1 MTAARKGITRQ
12 EAVRRVLQGM
22 TDDSVGYAALQTLL
36 EEQFQATLQ
45 HQSTRLTAL
54 ADQVIAAV
62 EPLDARRRQRV
73 SLVTALLGA
82 QGDMPQLFELLQ
94 EDARAT
100 AERDWIAL
108 EQMVLECKR
117 LNARNSD
124 LLTEQYS
131 IMQRVLHGEEDT
143 YAPG

>member
-1 MTAARKGITRQ
+1 MRAAASASAWSLPCWARKAICRNCLRCCKKTR
-12 EAVRRVLQGM
+12 APAPR
-22 TDDSVGYAALQTLL
+22 
-36 EEQFQATLQ
+36 
-45 HQSTRLTAL
+45 
-54 ADQVIAAV
+54 
-62 EPLDARRRQRV
+62 
-73 SLVTALLGA
+73 
-82 QGDMPQLFELLQ
+82 
-94 EDARAT
+94 
-100 AERDWIAL
+100 RDWVAL